1 MSNYK
6 LFTTFG
12 IVIELTCYQ
21 KQNIMK
27 KTLALL
33 FLLVAS
39 FYSNAQPPKYDD
51 LKILYADAN
60 YEKLVK
66 NAENYTMKDDLKKD
80 VLPFL
85 WLAKG
90 LYKISLSGT
99 DDEKFKNAYKDAIA
113 ALSKALKND
122 KDGTQ
127 LADHAEFVNEF
138 QLSMVTT
145 IENDLSA
152 KDYNK
157 AGGWVLKYYKITKNP
172 VGAKFLDG
180 ASKYRKA
187 DKGGANT
194 AWKEADGMLSK
205 ITSIDDWSE
214 ADKKMLQMGVLQT
227 AECYLASKQREKA
240 KTLLNKVAQWY
251 EGDAEFKEKYDE
263 IVN

>member
-1 MSNYK
+1 MKRAIS
-6 LFTTFG
+6 LFFFL
-12 IVIELTCYQ
+12 ITC
-21 KQNIMK
+21 
-27 KTLALL
+27 
-33 FLLVAS
+33 LVL
-39 FYSNAQPPKYDD
+39 NAQPPKYDD

-66 NAENYTMKDDLKKD
+66 VAENYTLKDELKKD

-113 ALSKALKND
+113 AISKAIKND
-122 KDGTQ
+122 KDGSQ
-127 LADHAEFVNEF
+127 LADHMEFVQEF
-138 QLSMVTT
+138 QQSMVTM
-145 IENDLSA
+145 IENDLAA

-157 AGGWVLKYYKITKNP
+157 AAGWVVKYYKVTKNP

-194 AWKEADGMLSK
+194 AWKEAEAMLGK
-205 ITSIDDWSE
+205 ITSIDDWTD
-214 ADKKMLQMGVLQT
+214 ADKAMLKHGVIQT
-227 AECYLASKQREKA
+227 AECYITSKQKEKA
-240 KTLLNKVAQWY
+240 KSILNKVAQWY
-251 EGDAEFKEKYDE
+251 EDDADFKAKYDE

>member
-1 MSNYK
+1 
-6 LFTTFG
+6 
-12 IVIELTCYQ
+12 
-21 KQNIMK
+21 MK
-27 KTLALL
+27 NTLAIFF
-33 FLLVAS
+33 FLTS
-39 FYSNAQPPKYDD
+39 FLTLNAQPPKYDD

-66 NAENYTMKDDLKKD
+66 VAENYSLKEELKKD
-80 VLPFL
+80 ALPFL

-99 DDEKFKNAYKDAIA
+99 DDEKFKNAYKDAIGA
-113 ALSKALKND
+113 IGKALKND

-127 LADHAEFVNEF
+127 LVDHLEFVEEF
-138 QLSMVTT
+138 QMSMVTM

-157 AGGWVLKYYKITKNP
+157 ASGWILKYFKVTKNP
-172 VGAKFLDG
+172 IGAKFLDG

-194 AWKEADGMLSK
+194 AWKEAETVLGKL
-205 ITSIDDWSE
+205 TSIDDWTE
-214 ADKKMLQMGVLQT
+214 ADKKMLKLGVLET
-227 AECYLASKQREKA
+227 AECYIASKQREKA
-240 KTLLNKVAQWY
+240 KTVLNKVAQWF
-251 EGDAEFKEKYDE
+251 EGDEDFKAKYDE

>member
-1 MSNYK
+1 MKK
-6 LFTTFG
+6 LFSLLLLIFS
-12 IVIELTCYQ
+12 VS
-21 KQNIMK
+21 
-27 KTLALL
+27 AL
-33 FLLVAS
+33 
-39 FYSNAQPPKYDD
+39 NAQPPKYDD

-66 NAENYTMKDDLKKD
+66 VADNYTLKDDLKKD

-99 DDEKFKNAYKDAIA
+99 GDEKFKNAYKDAIA

-122 KDGTQ
+122 KDGTG
-127 LADHAEFVNEF
+127 LEDHMEFVNEF
-138 QLSMVTT
+138 QMSMVTT
-145 IENDLSA
+145 VENDLGA

-157 AGGWVLKYYKITKNP
+157 ASAWVLKYYKITKNP
-172 VGAKFLDG
+172 IGAKYLDG
-180 ASKYRKA
+180 AMKYRKA

-194 AWKEADGMLSK
+194 AWKEADLMLQK

-214 ADKKMLQMGVLQT
+214 ADKKMLMYGALET
-227 AECYLASKQREKA
+227 AECYIASKQREKA
-240 KTLLNKVAQWY
+240 KTLLNKVAQWF
-251 EGDAEFKEKYDE
+251 EGDETFKEKYDA

>member
-1 MSNYK
+1 
-6 LFTTFG
+6 
-12 IVIELTCYQ
+12 
-21 KQNIMK
+21 MK
-27 KTLALL
+27 NTLAIFF
-33 FLLVAS
+33 FLTS
-39 FYSNAQPPKYDD
+39 FLTLNAQPPKYDD

-66 NAENYTMKDDLKKD
+66 VAENYSLKEELKKD
-80 VLPFL
+80 ALPFL

-99 DDEKFKNAYKDAIA
+99 DDEKFKNAYKDAIGA
-113 ALSKALKND
+113 IGKALKND

-127 LADHAEFVNEF
+127 LVDHLEFVEEF
-138 QLSMVTT
+138 QMSMVTM

-157 AGGWVLKYYKITKNP
+157 ASGWILKYFKVTKNP
-172 VGAKFLDG
+172 IGAKFLDG

-194 AWKEADGMLSK
+194 AWKEAETLLGKL
-205 ITSIDDWSE
+205 TSIDDWTE
-214 ADKKMLQMGVLQT
+214 ADKKMLKLGVLET
-227 AECYLASKQREKA
+227 AECYIASKQREKA
-240 KTLLNKVAQWY
+240 KTVLNKVAQWF
-251 EGDAEFKEKYDE
+251 EGDEDFKAKYDE

>member
-1 MSNYK
+1 
-6 LFTTFG
+6 
-12 IVIELTCYQ
+12 
-21 KQNIMK
+21 MK
-27 KTLALL
+27 KTLLFFFFFISALSL
-33 FLLVAS
+33 
-39 FYSNAQPPKYDD
+39 NAQPPNYDD

-66 NAENYTMKDDLKKD
+66 VAENYTLKEDLTKDPIPY
-80 VLPFL
+80 V

-113 ALSKALKND
+113 AVGKALKND
-122 KDGTQ
+122 KDGTK
-127 LADHAEFVNEF
+127 LTDHAEFIEEF
-138 QLSMVTT
+138 QLSMVTM
-145 IENDLSA
+145 IENDLTA

-157 AGGWVLKYYKITKNP
+157 ASGWVIKYYKITKNP

-194 AWKEADGMLSK
+194 AWKEAETMLSK
-205 ITSIDDWSE
+205 ITSIEDWTE
-214 ADKKMLQMGVLQT
+214 ADKKMLKMGVLQT
-227 AECYLASKQREKA
+227 AECYIASKQREKA
-240 KTLLNKVAQWY
+240 KNILNKVAQWY
-251 EGDAEFKEKYDE
+251 EGDEEFKAKYDE